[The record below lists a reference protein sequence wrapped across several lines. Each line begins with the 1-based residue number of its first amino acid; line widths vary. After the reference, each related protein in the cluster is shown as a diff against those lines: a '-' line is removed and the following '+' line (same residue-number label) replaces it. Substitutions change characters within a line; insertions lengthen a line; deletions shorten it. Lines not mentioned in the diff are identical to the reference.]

1 MDIMI
6 IVFFSRWDSLHHF
19 IMTLNNRSGMIVCVH
34 TKNTGMFYEF
44 LKKKISPLKGLINA
58 EAFIRAMV
66 KKTYYGWLMETN
78 EKQEVGIQSI
88 PES

>member
-1 MDIMI
+1 
-6 IVFFSRWDSLHHF
+6 
-19 IMTLNNRSGMIVCVH
+19 MTLNNRSGMIICVH
-34 TKNTGMFYEF
+34 TKNMEMLYEF

-58 EAFIRAMV
+58 ETFIRASV